1 MVFELERVPG
11 SRHILSS
18 QLIETSPLPPPG
30 DCSIGA
36 YGTKCRYL
44 SGLRPS
50 ATWEAYFPFLSPRGA
65 LKLAYGESTT
75 ALKLPPTHLQHT
87 RTRSDPKNSEET
99 LAEQCT
105 SDEHALK
112 HMPRVDVE
120 GRGQRRSMAALSW
133 LSLLSRAHLA
143 STMVICSEI
152 SGSGVASP

>member
-50 ATWEAYFPFLSPRGA
+50 ATWEVSFPFLSPPGGA
-65 LKLAYGESTT
+65 KTRLRRVHYGPKIAGEGSAFGVVESNRRLLVLKPVFVCL
-75 ALKLPPTHLQHT
+75 
-87 RTRSDPKNSEET
+87 
-99 LAEQCT
+99 
-105 SDEHALK
+105 
-112 HMPRVDVE
+112 
-120 GRGQRRSMAALSW
+120 
-133 LSLLSRAHLA
+133 LLSYCFSIA
-143 STMVICSEI
+143 S
-152 SGSGVASP
+152 AS